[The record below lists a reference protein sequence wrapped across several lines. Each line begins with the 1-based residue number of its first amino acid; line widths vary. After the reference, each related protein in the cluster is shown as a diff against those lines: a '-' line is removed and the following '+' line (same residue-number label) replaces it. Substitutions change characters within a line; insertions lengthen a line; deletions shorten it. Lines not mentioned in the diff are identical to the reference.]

1 MENFKVLGKVP
12 LEMIDKAK
20 QKTIS
25 IPDDSWFTFK
35 ESMHYNFETHTNI
48 NPLVIYNQPDRDNPV
63 YSKKIVNEYF
73 LLQFDELLNYL
84 RKIVISLYPDGEFKR
99 ILLHKLFAGK
109 NIIRHD
115 DVGHHMETSKRIH
128 VPIITND
135 KVDFIVN
142 DEVVNMKY
150 GDIVEIN
157 NNLPHEVLNNSNS
170 DRVHLIVDWN
180 STHDSHYFD
189 YD

>member
-12 LEMIDKAK
+12 LEIIDDAK
-20 QKTIS
+20 LKTIS
-25 IPDDSWFTFK
+25 ISDDDWRSFRDSLSF
-35 ESMHYNFETHTNI
+35 YFETLTNI

-99 ILLHKLFAGK
+99 ILLHKLLAGK
-109 NIIRHD
+109 NISRHQD
-115 DVGHHMETSKRIH
+115 GGHHLVASKRIH

-135 KVDFIVN
+135 EVDFIVN